1 MCIKN
6 AGACSFIDDLRVV
19 QDIDNIR
26 KKTEIATVT
35 YPRTADYAQNISIER
50 LYSKQVDNMTL
61 NK

>member
-1 MCIKN
+1 MIRVTN
-6 AGACSFIDDLRVV
+6 IIDIHKIL
-19 QDIDNIR
+19 
-26 KKTEIATVT
+26 IATAT